1 MWHSHGTMAITS
13 VCLQGDRGWEPQVT
27 VKRGGVPWCW
37 VGPICSKSL
46 LMLACARE
54 SRWMWQTDGGQRCLL
69 SEEEVGSPW
78 AFNYAKSSEDIH
90 TEGPPKTRVN
100 ILSSASTDHTFEF
113 NFCIFHS
120 SCFPHIYYFFI
131 KHPQTSVLWSYS
143 VRKTLGKQKC
153 GRREQQA
160 SHESLQGR
168 RIPSPVQNF
177 HILTDTVLS
186 LLFCFF
192 RVEK

>member
-78 AFNYAKSSEDIH
+78 AFNCAKSSEDIH

-120 SCFPHIYYFFI
+120 SCFPHIYFFLSSTL
-131 KHPQTSVLWSYS
+131 KPQFSDHTQYEKLWDKE
-143 VRKTLGKQKC
+143 RH
-153 GRREQQA
+153 GRRGQQA

-177 HILTDTVLS
+177 HILTDTALS
-186 LLFCFF
+186 FILLL
-192 RVEK
+192 